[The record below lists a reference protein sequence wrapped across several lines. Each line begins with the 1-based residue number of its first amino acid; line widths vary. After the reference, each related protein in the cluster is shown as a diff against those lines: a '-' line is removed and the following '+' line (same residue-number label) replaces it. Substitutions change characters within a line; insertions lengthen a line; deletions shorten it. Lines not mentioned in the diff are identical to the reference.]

1 MPRSYTPPGGH
12 QGSIGGSSPGA
23 GGGDARLRQ
32 VDLIFVMDATGS
44 MQSYIDAARKELKA
58 FAQQLATHSM
68 RPRMAYG
75 LVLYRDHPPEDSS
88 FVTQSTPLSESL
100 EVVQQALDRA
110 RADGGGDGPE
120 AVVDGLYDAV
130 YRMQWRKGSHKVVL
144 LAGDAPPHGCG
155 GSGDGF
161 ADGCPCRHD
170 PVTVAQQAYEKG
182 ISIFALGIGGD
193 STMKRSF
200 ENIAKNA
207 GGKYVALGSAHALIN
222 EVLSITV
229 AEFGKVDVD
238 LVVYAAYRP
247 GITVAALAAATGL
260 SQAEVTASLERLR
273 KKEMIS
279 R

>member
-12 QGSIGGSSPGA
+12 QGAASSPA
-23 GGGDARLRQ
+23 AAPGGDARLRQ
-32 VDLIFVMDATGS
+32 VDLVFVMDATGS

-75 LVLYRDHPPEDSS
+75 LVLYRDHPPQDKT
-88 FVTQSTPLSESL
+88 FVTQSTRLSESL
-100 EVVQQALDRA
+100 EDVQQALDRA

-130 YRMQWRKGSHKVVL
+130 YGMEWRKGSHKVIL

-161 ADGCPCRHD
+161 ARGCPCEHD
-170 PVTVAQQAYEKG
+170 PITVAQQAYEKG

-193 STMKRSF
+193 STMRRSF
-200 ENIAKNA
+200 ESIAQNA
-207 GGKYVALGSAHALIN
+207 GGKYVALGGANALIN

-247 GITVAALAAATGL
+247 GITVAALAAATRL
-260 SQAEVTASLERLR
+260 SPAEVTASLERLR

-279 R
+279 K